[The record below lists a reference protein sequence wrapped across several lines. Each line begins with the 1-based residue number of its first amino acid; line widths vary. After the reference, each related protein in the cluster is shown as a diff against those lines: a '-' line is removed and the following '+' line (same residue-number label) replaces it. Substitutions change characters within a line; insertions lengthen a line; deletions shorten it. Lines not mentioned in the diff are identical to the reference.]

1 MATSYLLAEL
11 FNKAFKPD
19 SDGERKICKVVVKL
33 LSAIQTGAPA
43 CCACPRAS
51 PLRPPA
57 RDVAGKLH
65 SRASL
70 RAARVAPASLAARVA
85 YAGARKRHAAALPH
99 ALRLAMRAHACAP
112 AQRPAATPSAARAS
126 ATRSLRVRGAP
137 TAHPPR
143 AAHASASRR
152 PRICMPAP
160 ACSSPRAA
168 RRYVSSSSSPRRAGP
183 RFFSDVL
190 PRERC
195 MDR

>member
-85 YAGARKRHAAALPH
+85 YAGARKP
-99 ALRLAMRAHACAP
+99 ACG
-112 AQRPAATPSAARAS
+112 RPAARSPPRHARARLRAGAAASCDPLSSPRVRNAKPARAWRTNRAS
-126 ATRSLRVRGAP
+126 AA
-137 TAHPPR
+137 
-143 AAHASASRR
+143 RR
-152 PRICMPAP
+152 PRIRLAPPAHLHAG
-160 ACSSPRAA
+160 ACVLIPA
-168 RRYVSSSSSPRRAGP
+168 RRAQVRELFLFTQPRGAALFP
-183 RFFSDVL
+183 DVL